1 MVSSGMWKWV
11 LVALA
16 FYFLLFFGLS
26 GMGLVG
32 PDEPRY
38 ASIGREMASS
48 GDWITPRLWGAPWF
62 EKPAILYWMIGIAFR
77 LGLSEDVAPRL
88 PVALASLAFLIFY
101 YRLLRREFD
110 AKVAAYASL
119 MLATSA
125 GWLAYSQIAA
135 TDLPMSAAFAAAQL
149 LALGWIERGERRGLL
164 ATGILMGIA
173 VLAKGLVPLLLAV
186 PMGWINRRRWRDLL
200 WPVAAGLLVALP
212 WYAAVTWRHGW
223 LFLNDFFGRH
233 HFQRFSED
241 VLMHQQPF
249 WFYVPVLLAGLFP
262 WTPMLVPVFNRRLF
276 GDRRARFLAAWV
288 LFGLVFFS
296 ASANKLPGYLLP
308 LLPAVT
314 ALAGLALARLPN
326 ARWYAASVGILLGVL
341 PVAAR
346 VLPGALAVG
355 LSRAGGLHISAWV
368 PAAALGF
375 AALCWWLE
383 NGGRR
388 AVALAMIGG
397 ALTIGVVALKIVTYP
412 AIDQAA
418 SARPLWREIE
428 PHRTETC
435 VDQMHR
441 SWRYGLNYY
450 SITPLADCAASP
462 QPYRVAQEPGKAPR
476 LLGPIR

>member
-62 EKPAILYWMIGIAFR
+62 EKPAMLYWMIGIAFR

-164 ATGILMGIA
+164 ATGILM
-173 VLAKGLVPLLLAV
+173 
-186 PMGWINRRRWRDLL
+186 
-200 WPVAAGLLVALP
+200 
-212 WYAAVTWRHGW
+212 
-223 LFLNDFFGRH
+223 
-233 HFQRFSED
+233 
-241 VLMHQQPF
+241 
-249 WFYVPVLLAGLFP
+249 
-262 WTPMLVPVFNRRLF
+262 
-276 GDRRARFLAAWV
+276 
-288 LFGLVFFS
+288 
-296 ASANKLPGYLLP
+296 
-308 LLPAVT
+308 
-314 ALAGLALARLPN
+314 
-326 ARWYAASVGILLGVL
+326 
-341 PVAAR
+341 
-346 VLPGALAVG
+346 
-355 LSRAGGLHISAWV
+355 
-368 PAAALGF
+368 
-375 AALCWWLE
+375 
-383 NGGRR
+383 
-388 AVALAMIGG
+388 
-397 ALTIGVVALKIVTYP
+397 
-412 AIDQAA
+412 
-418 SARPLWREIE
+418 
-428 PHRTETC
+428 
-435 VDQMHR
+435 
-441 SWRYGLNYY
+441 
-450 SITPLADCAASP
+450 
-462 QPYRVAQEPGKAPR
+462 
-476 LLGPIR
+476 